1 MRIRNKKNGT
11 NVLAF
16 ENTRVIIK
24 AGETVEI
31 PSLVDFNQITNNADF
46 EKRGWFEIV
55 KEEVEVIPT
64 TSETSLEKAKKEVK
78 EYTLEQKNT
87 EE

>member
-24 AGETVEI
+24 AGETIEI
-31 PSLVDFNQITNNADF
+31 PSLVDFNQITNKADF

-55 KEEVEVIPT
+55 EDIKVIPT
-64 TSETSLEKAKKEVK
+64 TDETSLEKAKKEVR
-78 EYTLEQKNT
+78 EYTSESKKT

>member
-31 PSLVDFNQITNNADF
+31 PSLVDFNQITNKADF

-55 KEEVEVIPT
+55 KEEVKVTPT

>member
-31 PSLVDFNQITNNADF
+31 PSLVDFNQITNKADF